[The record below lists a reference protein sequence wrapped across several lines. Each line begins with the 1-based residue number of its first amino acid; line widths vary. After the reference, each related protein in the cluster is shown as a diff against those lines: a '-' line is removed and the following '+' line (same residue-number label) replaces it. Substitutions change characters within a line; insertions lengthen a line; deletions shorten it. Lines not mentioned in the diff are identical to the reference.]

1 MTGAQVIVARRSEGR
16 NRVVRDAERAGHAL
30 GRVVSSTA
38 EMPHEIVMPRLGWA
52 SEEGTLIEWLKK
64 DGDPVRSGDIVCI
77 IESDKAQ
84 VEVESFDAGV
94 LRIPPT
100 SPAPGAKVPV
110 GTVLGYVLA
119 PGEALPSRGP
129 APAVAVP
136 ATGGAARETAVA
148 VAAEARAAR
157 GAGPSAS
164 PRARRL
170 AAELRVDWR
179 ALKGTGRTG
188 RIVERDV
195 RAAGADR
202 PSAVRRLIGER
213 MSASARTTAPVTLT
227 TDADATALVRLRAA
241 LVAEAGAAGVMPPS
255 YTDCFVKLA
264 AVALGEHPALNASLD
279 GERIVQ
285 HAAIHVAC
293 VLRDVAG
300 KSLRALATESAA
312 LFAQARAGTVSP
324 DALRGGTFTVS
335 NLGAFEIDAFTPII
349 NLPECAI
356 LGVGRIVARAVVV
369 DETAG
374 LIAARKMVA
383 LSLTFDHRVVDGAPA
398 ARFLQ
403 RIKRLLEQP
412 ALWVN
417 R

>member
-1 MTGAQVIVARRSEGR
+1 MS
-16 NRVVRDAERAGHAL
+16 
-30 GRVVSSTA
+30 RVVSSSA
-38 EMPHEIVMPRLGWA
+38 EMAYEIVMPRLGWA
-52 SEEGTLIEWLKK
+52 SEEGTLIEWLKQ

-119 PGEALPSRGP
+119 PGEALPSPGP
-129 APAVAVP
+129 VRAAAAPA
-136 ATGGAARETAVA
+136 GGAATRETVVA
-148 VAAEARAAR
+148 VTADARAAR
-157 GAGPSAS
+157 GAGPTAS
-164 PRARRL
+164 PRARRV

-179 ALKGTGRTG
+179 ALKGSGRTG

-241 LVAEAGAAGVMPPS
+241 LAAEAQAAGAAPPS
-255 YTDCFVKLA
+255 YTDCFVKLV

-285 HAAIHVAC
+285 HAAIHVGVAVDTTRGLLAC

-312 LFAQARAGTVSP
+312 LIAQARAGTVSP

-335 NLGAFEIDAFTPII
+335 NLGAYEIDAFTPII

-369 DETAG
+369 DEAAG
-374 LIAARKMVA
+374 LIAARNMVA

-403 RIKRLLEQP
+403 RIKRLVEQP
-412 ALWVN
+412 ALWVD

>member
-1 MTGAQVIVARRSEGR
+1 MS
-16 NRVVRDAERAGHAL
+16 
-30 GRVVSSTA
+30 RVVSSSA
-38 EMPHEIVMPRLGWA
+38 EMAYEIVMPRLGWA
-52 SEEGTLIEWLKK
+52 SEEGTLIEWLKQ

-94 LRIPPT
+94 LRIPST

-119 PGEALPSRGP
+119 PGEALPSPGP
-129 APAVAVP
+129 VRAAAAPA
-136 ATGGAARETAVA
+136 GGAATRETVVA
-148 VAAEARAAR
+148 VTADARAAR
-157 GAGPSAS
+157 GAGPTAS
-164 PRARRL
+164 PRARRA

-179 ALKGTGRTG
+179 ALKGSGRTG

-241 LVAEAGAAGVMPPS
+241 LAAEAQPAGAAPPS
-255 YTDCFVKLA
+255 YTDCFVKLVA
-264 AVALGEHPALNASLD
+264 IALGEHPALNASLD

-285 HAAIHVAC
+285 HAAIHVGVAVDTTRGLLAC

-312 LFAQARAGTVSP
+312 LIAQARAGTVSP

-335 NLGAFEIDAFTPII
+335 NLGAYEIDAFTPII

-369 DETAG
+369 DEAAG
-374 LIAARKMVA
+374 LIAARNMVA

-403 RIKRLLEQP
+403 RIKRLVEQP
-412 ALWVN
+412 ALWLD